1 MPTFLQRP
9 GTYLYPND
17 RQRYYFHI
25 GRIVTTMEE
34 SVAEYRGNFVERSWQ
49 DRWAHVAF
57 ADCVLIDKK
66 DSGYVKIYQQI
77 SILRSVDIVVPTF
90 PLFGKSR
97 EG

>member
-1 MPTFLQRP
+1 MPPFLQLP
-9 GTYLYPND
+9 DTYLYPKD
-17 RQRYYFHI
+17 IRQRYYFHI
-25 GRIVTTMEE
+25 DVSTMEE

-49 DRWAHVAF
+49 DRWARVAS

-66 DSGYVKIYQQI
+66 DSGCKKIYQI
-77 SILRSVDIVVPTF
+77 SILRSVDIVVSTF